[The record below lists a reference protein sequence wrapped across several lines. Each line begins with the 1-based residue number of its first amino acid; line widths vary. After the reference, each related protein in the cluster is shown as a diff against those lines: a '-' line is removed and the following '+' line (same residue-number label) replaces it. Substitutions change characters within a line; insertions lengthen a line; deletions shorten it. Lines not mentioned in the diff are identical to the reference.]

1 MKVSLR
7 SIAAAAAFSIAITTV
22 PAFAAASPGAQYPVA
37 QEQER
42 HEAAPTQHP
51 DYSRNSYYK
60 TGNREG
66 YQDYQKKQQ
75 RTTHS
80 HNYRSDQDR
89 AAHDYGYQQGWQGQR
104 GYPKDTDRH

>member
-1 MKVSLR
+1 
-7 SIAAAAAFSIAITTV
+7 V
-22 PAFAAASPGAQYPVA
+22 PAFAAASPAAA

-42 HEAAPTQHP
+42 HETVQTQHP

-75 RTTHS
+75 RTTHN
-80 HNYRSDQDR
+80 HKYRNDQDR

>member
-7 SIAAAAAFSIAITTV
+7 TIAATAAISIAMTTL
-22 PAFAAASPGAQYPVA
+22 PAFAAASPAAQD
-37 QEQER
+37 QEH
-42 HEAAPTQHP
+42 HEAAQAQHP
-51 DYSRNSYYK
+51 DYSKNSYYK

-75 RTTHS
+75 RKTHN
-80 HNYRSDQDR
+80 HKYRTDEDR

-104 GYPKDTDRH
+104 GYNSNNNNTEHPH

>member
-22 PAFAAASPGAQYPVA
+22 PAFAAASPGAQYPAA
-37 QEQER
+37 QQER

-75 RTTHS
+75 RTTHN